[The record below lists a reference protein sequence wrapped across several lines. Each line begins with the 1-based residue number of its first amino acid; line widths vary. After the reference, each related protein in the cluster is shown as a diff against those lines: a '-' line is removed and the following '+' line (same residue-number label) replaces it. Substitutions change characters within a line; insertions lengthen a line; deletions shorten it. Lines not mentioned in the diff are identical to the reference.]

1 MIDTYYYDKQIK
13 KWILQFTN
21 IFVGMQVQTGRGADG
36 KVELLDVPIHYAS
49 QDRVVSWI
57 NSRFT
62 QNHSFSL
69 PMISTYMSGIELAP
83 ERRKGVG
90 TVDRKVFMPK
100 NGVFPNDLSVMQRV
114 MPIPY
119 NLSMELYAYSSNT
132 DQSFQITEQILML
145 FDPLIQIQKNDKQAD
160 WTKITQVELTGI
172 GNEETVPIGTEKRA
186 IIWNY
191 QFTIPIW
198 LTPPAVVKNQIVEK
212 IVHRM
217 TTGDLDDLTEI
228 TEDGDILAF
237 DTN

>member
-1 MIDTYYYDKQIK
+1 
-13 KWILQFTN
+13 
-21 IFVGMQVQTGRGADG
+21 
-36 KVELLDVPIHYAS
+36 
-49 QDRVVSWI
+49 
-57 NSRFT
+57 
-62 QNHSFSL
+62 
-69 PMISTYMSGIELAP
+69 MSGIELAP

>member
-21 IFVGMQVQTGRGADG
+21 IFVGMQVQTGKGADG
-36 KVELLDVPIHYAS
+36 NTEMLHVPIHYAS

-69 PMISTYMSGIELAP
+69 PMLSTYMTGIELTP

-90 TVDRKVFMPK
+90 TVDRKVFLPK
-100 NGVFPNDLSVMQRV
+100 NGVFPSDLSVMRRV

-119 NLSMELYAYSSNT
+119 DLTMEVYAYASNT
-132 DQSFQITEQILML
+132 DQAFQIAEQILML
-145 FDPLIQIQKNDKQAD
+145 FDPMIQIQKNDKQAD
-160 WTKITQVELTGI
+160 WTKITQVELVGI

-191 QFTIPIW
+191 QFRLPIW
-198 LTPPAVVKNQIVEK
+198 LTPPVDVRNQVVESI
-212 IVHRM
+212 IHRM
-217 TTGDLDDLTEI
+217 TMGEIEDITEI
-228 TEDGDILAF
+228 TEDGDIMTF

>member
-1 MIDTYYYDKQIK
+1 
-13 KWILQFTN
+13 
-21 IFVGMQVQTGRGADG
+21 MQVQTGKGADG
-36 KVELLDVPIHYAS
+36 NTEMLHVPIHYAS

-69 PMISTYMSGIELAP
+69 PMLSTYMTGIELTP

-90 TVDRKVFMPK
+90 TVDRKVFLPK
-100 NGVFPNDLSVMQRV
+100 NGVFPSDLSVMRRV

-119 NLSMELYAYSSNT
+119 DLTMEVYAYASNT
-132 DQSFQITEQILML
+132 DQAFQIAEQILML
-145 FDPLIQIQKNDKQAD
+145 FDPMIQIQKNDKQAD
-160 WTKITQVELTGI
+160 WTKITQVELVGI

-191 QFTIPIW
+191 QFRLPIW
-198 LTPPAVVKNQIVEK
+198 LTPPVDVRNQVVESI
-212 IVHRM
+212 IHRM
-217 TTGDLDDLTEI
+217 TMGEIEDITEI
-228 TEDGDILAF
+228 TEDGDIMTF